1 MVLCI
6 LSGYDASRLD
16 IASQLA
22 EKSPKPKVVLL
33 SDALYLV
40 FDKKNHEKVKKMLGN
55 GVSFYALDSDATK
68 RGLNMASETVVLIT
82 YDILVELLLKNE
94 DGIVNL

>member
-6 LSGYDASRLD
+6 LSGYDVSRLEV
-16 IASQLA
+16 ASQIA
-22 EKSPKPKVVLL
+22 EKSLKPKIVLL

-40 FDKKNHEKVKKMLGN
+40 FDKKNNEKVKKMLGN
-55 GVSFYALDSDATK
+55 GVLFYALDSDVAK
-68 RGLNMASETVVLIT
+68 RGLKVASETVVLIT
-82 YDILVELLLKNE
+82 YDLLVELLLHNE

>member
-6 LSGYDASRLD
+6 LSGYDVSGLE
-16 IASQLA
+16 IASQIV

-40 FDKKNHEKVKKMLGN
+40 FDKKTHEKVKKMLGN
-55 GVSFYALDSDATK
+55 GVSFYALDSDVTK
-68 RGLNMASETVVLIT
+68 RGLSVASETVILIN
-82 YDILVELLLKNE
+82 YDLLVELLLNNE

>member
-6 LSGYDASRLD
+6 LSGYDSSRLEL
-16 IASQLA
+16 ASQIA
-22 EKSPKPKVVLL
+22 EKSPKSKVVLL

-40 FDKKNHEKVKKMLGN
+40 FDKKTQEKVKNMLGN
-55 GVSFYALDSDATK
+55 GVSFYALDSDASK
-68 RGLNMASETVVLIT
+68 RGLNAASETVVLIT

>member
-1 MVLCI
+1 MALCI
-6 LSGYDASRLD
+6 LSGYDTSKLE
-16 IASQLA
+16 IASQIA
-22 EKSPKPKVVLL
+22 EKSLKPKVVLL

-55 GVSFYALDSDATK
+55 GVSFYALDSDVTK
-68 RGLNMASETVVLIT
+68 RGLSVASETVILIN
-82 YDILVELLLKNE
+82 YDLLVELLLHNE